1 MKSKSVTP
9 NGSSYGGDLQEEIN
23 HLTNCKITTEK
34 DKYGRP
40 RKIFFSDIFLK
51 KLNLNIKNKMLT
63 LIQIVILLH

>member
-40 RKIFFSDIFLK
+40 K
-51 KLNLNIKNKMLT
+51 KNSF
-63 LIQIVILLH
+63 